1 MVLILDG
8 KKIQREIQTRLKQTI
23 HEKAEQGFSKP
34 CLAIIQIGNNKESE
48 FYIVNKK
55 KFAEAIGAQV
65 LHIHLPEQ
73 ISEEEVLKEITN
85 VNSDDSVHGII
96 LQLPLPK
103 QLHKESLLEAIN
115 PKKDVDGL
123 TSTNIK
129 GLWINDKDSIIPAT
143 TRGIISML
151 EYHNIQI
158 EGKNVVV
165 IGRSTLVG
173 KPTAMALLN
182 KNATVTICHSG
193 TVNLEYITLEADI
206 IISAIG
212 RPRFITELHVKP
224 HQTIIDVGT
233 TVEEIQTKKL
243 VGDVNFNE
251 VSKIVGAISPVP
263 GGVGPMTVTS
273 LFENLVDAYLRNLM
287 I

>member
-8 KKIQREIQTRLKQTI
+8 KKVQHEAQIRLKQVI
-23 HEKAEQGFSKP
+23 REKKEQGFNKP

-55 KFAEAIGAQV
+55 KFAESISAHV

-73 ISEEEVLKEITN
+73 ISEEEVLKEINN

-103 QLHKESLLEAIN
+103 QLNKELLLESIDST
-115 PKKDVDGL
+115 KDVDGL
-123 TSTNIK
+123 HSVNIK
-129 GLWINDKDSIIPAT
+129 GLWVNSKNSIMPAT
-143 TRGIISML
+143 TRGIISIL
-151 EYHNIQI
+151 EYYKIPI

-173 KPTAMALLN
+173 KPTAIALLN

-193 TVNLEYITLEADI
+193 TVNIEYITLEADI
-206 IISAIG
+206 IISAVG
-212 RPRFITELHVKP
+212 RPRFITESHVKP

-233 TVEEIQTKKL
+233 TVEEISTKKL
-243 VGDVNFNE
+243 VGDVNFEE

-273 LFENLVDAYLRNLM
+273 LFENLIDAYLRKLM